1 MIVYDILA
9 IKPGETTLYSEVF
22 LKIKVRIGSRQTSE
36 IKRIL
41 RDDFGITPDMER
53 VRRVEGNPETNL
65 VT

>member
-9 IKPGETTLYSEVF
+9 IKPGETTLNSEVF